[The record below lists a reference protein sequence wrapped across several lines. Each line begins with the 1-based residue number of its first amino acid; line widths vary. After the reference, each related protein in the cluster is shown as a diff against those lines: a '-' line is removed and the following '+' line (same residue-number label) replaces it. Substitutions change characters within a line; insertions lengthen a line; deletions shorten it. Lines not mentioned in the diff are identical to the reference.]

1 MIVFPGKSL
10 AYIWVAGQNCPSN
23 QCFYGNG
30 ASLVGSSVQFNK
42 FNPFM
47 FAAFSVRGGNEG
59 MVTT

>member
-1 MIVFPGKSL
+1 MIVFPGKSF
-10 AYIWVAGQNCPSN
+10 AYIWDAGQNCPSN

-47 FAAFSVRGGNEG
+47 FAAFFVWSGDKGKVN
-59 MVTT
+59 T